1 MGSKRKLQNITKSDY
16 SRFTLKGMEGEAKV
30 VYVYDGDTC
39 DVVFYHTKMKDYVRF
54 KCRLSGFDA
63 PELDEPNGELT
74 RDFLAHLC
82 MGEDA
87 DDFDDSSVWDK
98 KDLQDM
104 LDKNKTT
111 VYAVFGK
118 EEKYGRALVTLK
130 IAKEGE
136 SINDM
141 VSDFVENLEMD
152 W

>member
-63 PELDEPNGELT
+63 PELDEANGEVT
-74 RDFLAHLC
+74 RNFLAHLC
-82 MGEDA
+82 MGKG
-87 DDFDDSSVWDK
+87 K
-98 KDLQDM
+98 KKFKKSDVLVKKQLQTM
-104 LDKNKTT
+104 LDKNKKT

-130 IAKEGE
+130 TAKEGE

-141 VSDFVENLEMD
+141 VSEYVENLATK
-152 W
+152 